1 MSFDNLGLNEK
12 ILMGVKDAGFT
23 EASPIQQQAIPVVLE
38 GHDMVARAQTGT
50 GKTAAFGLP
59 IMSKIDANGGV
70 QALIITPTRELCM
83 QVSDELYKL
92 GRHAN
97 IKTVAVYGGQSISR
111 QVDLIGRGAQVV
123 VATPGRLLD
132 HLLNGRLRDFNPQ
145 YVVLDEADEMLD
157 MGFLEDIE
165 EIFKFLPASRQTLL
179 FSATMPREIRNLAEK
194 ILKEPKTIN
203 IESKEVTSENIEQFF
218 YVVEDWERSDAIVRL
233 IDFEDP
239 SRAIVFCRTKKD
251 ADELSTTLVARGYPA
266 KALHGD
272 LEQRQREEV
281 VKSFKAG
288 KVLILVATDVAAR
301 GLDIN
306 DVSHVFNYHI
316 PLDPESYVH
325 RIGRTG
331 RAGKTGKAVT
341 LVKPLEFR
349 ELNRIKQVT
358 KAQIYHMEVPTL
370 EDVKSK
376 KIVKLVDKI
385 KHQVISDEATELF
398 ASMADEMDTATLCLK
413 LLSKIVSKNKAEG
426 PSHIGIKGKNL
437 EKMLEARANDR
448 GGDRGGSRGR
458 FGGNRGGSGGGYR
471 GSNDRGGS
479 GGGGYRGSND
489 RGDRAPRVDGDRAP
503 RPEGDRAPRPEGDRG
518 PRPEYRRDDRGGQSR
533 PPRDRDSAPRAP
545 REGGEGRGGYRGR

>member
-1 MSFDNLGLNEK
+1 MNFENLGLSET
-12 ILMGVKDAGFT
+12 ILRGVKEAGFT
-23 EASPIQQQAIPVVLE
+23 EPSPIQQEAIPIVLE
-38 GHDMVARAQTGT
+38 GHDMVAQAQTGT

-59 IMSKIDANGGV
+59 VMSKIDANGGV
-70 QALIITPTRELCM
+70 QVLIITPTRELCM

-92 GRHAN
+92 GKYAN

-132 HLLNGRLRDFNPQ
+132 HLLNERLRDFNPQ
-145 YVVLDEADEMLD
+145 YVILDEADEMLD

-165 EIFKFLPASRQTLL
+165 EIFKFLPKSRQTLL
-179 FSATMPREIRNLAEK
+179 FSATMPREIRALADK
-194 ILKEPKTIN
+194 ILKEPKSVK
-203 IESKEVTSENIEQFF
+203 IESKEVTSENIEQYF
-218 YVVEDWERSDAIVRL
+218 YVVEDWERSDAVVRL

-239 SRAIVFCRTKKD
+239 SKAIVFCRTKKD
-251 ADELSTTLVARGYPA
+251 SDELATTLVARGYPA

-281 VKSFKAG
+281 IKSFKAG

-301 GLDIN
+301 GLDIDN
-306 DVSHVFNYHI
+306 VSHVFNYHI

-331 RAGKTGKAVT
+331 RAGKQGKAVT

-376 KIVKLVDKI
+376 KIIKLVDKI

-398 ASMADEMDTATLCLK
+398 AQMSNDMDISTLCMK

-437 EKMLEARANDR
+437 ERMIEAKSQDR
-448 GGDRGGSRGR
+448 GGDRGGNRRGFGGRGGNYRGGNRDGGYRGDRGGDRGDRGGSRDG
-458 FGGNRGGSGGGYR
+458 GGNRGGGYR
-471 GSNDRGGS
+471 GDRGGS
-479 GGGGYRGSND
+479 RDGGG
-489 RGDRAPRVDGDRAP
+489 
-503 RPEGDRAPRPEGDRG
+503 
-518 PRPEYRRDDRGGQSR
+518 RRDDRSR
-533 PPRDRDSAPRAP
+533 
-545 REGGEGRGGYRGR
+545 

>member
-1 MSFDNLGLNEK
+1 
-12 ILMGVKDAGFT
+12 
-23 EASPIQQQAIPVVLE
+23 
-38 GHDMVARAQTGT
+38 MVAQAQTGT

-59 IMSKIDANGGV
+59 VMSKIDPDGGV
-70 QALIITPTRELCM
+70 QVLIITPTRELCM

-92 GRHAN
+92 GRFAN

-123 VATPGRLLD
+123 VVTPGRLLD
-132 HLLNGRLRDFNPQ
+132 HLLNERLRNFNPQ
-145 YVVLDEADEMLD
+145 YVILDEADEMLD

-165 EIFKFLPASRQTLL
+165 EIFKFLPKSRQTLL
-179 FSATMPREIRNLAEK
+179 FSATMPREIRALADK
-194 ILKEPKTIN
+194 ILKEPKSVK
-203 IESKEVTSENIEQFF
+203 IESKEVKRGNKRKYRTVFLCCRGF
-218 YVVEDWERSDAIVRL
+218 DAIVRL

-281 VKSFKAG
+281 IKSFKAG

-301 GLDIN
+301 GLDIDN
-306 DVSHVFNYHI
+306 VSHVFNYHI

-331 RAGKTGKAVT
+331 RAGKQGKAVT

-349 ELNRIKQVT
+349 ELNKIKTVT

-376 KIVKLVDKI
+376 KIVKLIEKI
-385 KHQVISDEATELF
+385 KHQHISDEATELF
-398 ASMADEMDTATLCLK
+398 AQLTDEMDITALCMK
-413 LLSKIVSKNKAEG
+413 LISKIISKHKAEG

-437 EKMLEARANDR
+437 EKMLERSQERNDRGGGNRRGFGGGRGGNFRGDR
-448 GGDRGGSRGR
+448 GGDRGGRR
-458 FGGNRGGSGGGYR
+458 D
-471 GSNDRGGS
+471 DRGG
-479 GGGGYRGSND
+479 D
-489 RGDRAPRVDGDRAP
+489 RG
-503 RPEGDRAPRPEGDRG
+503 GDRG
-518 PRPEYRRDDRGGQSR
+518 PRPDYRRDDRGGGDR
-533 PPRDRDSAPRAP
+533 GGRRD
-545 REGGEGRGGYRGR
+545 GGRGR

>member
-1 MSFDNLGLNEK
+1 MSFENLGLSEK
-12 ILMGVKDAGFT
+12 ILMGVKEAGFT
-23 EASPIQQQAIPVVLE
+23 EASPIQLQAIPVVLE
-38 GHDMVARAQTGT
+38 GHDMVAQAQTGT

-59 IMSKIDANGGV
+59 VMSKIDPNGGV

-92 GRHAN
+92 GRFAN

-132 HLLNGRLRDFNPQ
+132 HLLNDRLRDFNPQ
-145 YVVLDEADEMLD
+145 YVILDEADEMLD

-165 EIFKFLPASRQTLL
+165 EIFKFLPKSRQTLL

-194 ILKEPKTIN
+194 ILKEPKTIS
-203 IESKEVTSENIEQFF
+203 IVSKEVTSENIEQYF

-301 GLDIN
+301 GLDIDN
-306 DVSHVFNYHI
+306 VSHVFNYHI

-331 RAGKTGKAVT
+331 RAGKSGKAVT

-376 KIVKLVDKI
+376 KIVKLIDKI
-385 KHQVISDEATELF
+385 KHQAISDEATELF
-398 ASMADEMDTATLCLK
+398 AQMSNEMDIPTLCMK

-437 EKMLEARANDR
+437 ERMIEAKANERGGSDR
-448 GGDRGGSRGR
+448 GGNRGGGR
-458 FGGNRGGSGGGYR
+458 SYGGRGGSGGGYR
-471 GSNDRGGS
+471 GSRDGGS
-479 GGGGYRGSND
+479 RDGGGYRGD
-489 RGDRAPRVDGDRAP
+489 RTPRAD
-503 RPEGDRAPRPEGDRG
+503 GDRAPRPEGDRG
-518 PRPEYRRDDRGGQSR
+518 PRPEYRRDDRGGASR
-533 PPRDRDSAPRAP
+533 PPRDSAPRAP
-545 REGGEGRGGYRGR
+545 RPPREGGDDRGGSRGR

>member
-1 MSFDNLGLNEK
+1 MSFDKLGLSEN
-12 ILMGVKDAGFT
+12 ILRGVKEAGFT
-23 EASPIQQQAIPVVLE
+23 EASPIQEQAIPIVLE
-38 GHDMVARAQTGT
+38 GHDMVAQAQTGT

-59 IMSKIDANGGV
+59 VMSKIDPNGGV
-70 QALIITPTRELCM
+70 QVLIITPTRELCM

-92 GRHAN
+92 GRYAN

-132 HLLNGRLRDFNPQ
+132 HLLNDRLRDFNPQ
-145 YVVLDEADEMLD
+145 YVILDEADEMLD

-165 EIFKFLPASRQTLL
+165 EIFKFLPKSRQTLL
-179 FSATMPREIRNLAEK
+179 FSATMPREIRALAEK
-194 ILKEPKTIN
+194 ILKEPKTVSVQ
-203 IESKEVTSENIEQFF
+203 SKEVTSENIEQFF

-288 KVLILVATDVAAR
+288 KILILVATDVAAR

-331 RAGKTGKAVT
+331 RAGKAGKAVT

-370 EDVKSK
+370 EDVKNK

-385 KHQVISDEATELF
+385 KHQHISDEATELF
-398 ASMADEMDTATLCLK
+398 AQMSSEMDIPTLCMK
-413 LLSKIVSKNKAEG
+413 LLSKIISKNKAEG

-437 EKMLEARANDR
+437 ERMIEAKANDR

-458 FGGNRGGSGGGYR
+458 FGNRGGGYR
-471 GSNDRGGS
+471 GDRGTRE
-479 GGGGYRGSND
+479 GGYRND
-489 RGDRAPRVDGDRAP
+489 RSP
-503 RPEGDRAPRPEGDRG
+503 
-518 PRPEYRRDDRGGQSR
+518 R
-533 PPRDRDSAPRAP
+533 PPRDRDGGAPRGP
-545 REGGEGRGGYRGR
+545 REGGGDRGGNRR

>member
-1 MSFDNLGLNEK
+1 MSFDNLGLNEN
-12 ILMGVKDAGFT
+12 ILRGIKEAGFT
-23 EASPIQQQAIPVVLE
+23 EPSPIQEQAIPIVLE
-38 GHDMVARAQTGT
+38 GHDMVAQAQTGT

-59 IMSKIDANGGV
+59 VMSKINPQGGV
-70 QALIITPTRELCM
+70 QVLIITPTRELCM

-92 GRHAN
+92 GKYAN

-111 QVDLIGRGAQVV
+111 QVDLISRGAQVV

-132 HLLNGRLRDFNPQ
+132 HLLNDRLRDFNPQ
-145 YVVLDEADEMLD
+145 YVILDEADEMLD

-179 FSATMPREIRNLAEK
+179 FSATMPREIRALAEK
-194 ILKEPKTIN
+194 ILKEPKTVSVQ
-203 IESKEVTSENIEQFF
+203 SKEVTSENIEQYF
-218 YVVEDWERSDAIVRL
+218 YVVEDWERSDAVVRL
-233 IDFEDP
+233 IDYEDP

-281 VKSFKAG
+281 IKSFKAG

-301 GLDIN
+301 GLDIDN
-306 DVSHVFNYHI
+306 VTHVFNYHI

-331 RAGKTGKAVT
+331 RAGKAGKAVT

-376 KIVKLVDKI
+376 KITKLVDKI
-385 KHQVISDEATELF
+385 KHQHITDEATELF
-398 ASMADEMDTATLCLK
+398 AQMSSEMDISTLCMK

-437 EKMLEARANDR
+437 ERMIEAKSQER
-448 GGDRGGSRGR
+448 GGDRGGNRRG
-458 FGGNRGGSGGGYR
+458 FGNRGGGYR
-471 GSNDRGGS
+471 NDRGGS
-479 GGGGYRGSND
+479 RDGGYRGERAGGRDGGYKND
-489 RGDRAPRVDGDRAP
+489 RS
-503 RPEGDRAPRPEGDRG
+503 
-518 PRPEYRRDDRGGQSR
+518 SR
-533 PPRDRDSAPRAP
+533 TSRDRD
-545 REGGEGRGGYRGR
+545 GNRGR

>member
-1 MSFDNLGLNEK
+1 MSFDNLQLSEN
-12 ILMGVKDAGFT
+12 ILRGVKEAGFT
-23 EASPIQQQAIPVVLE
+23 EASPIQIQAIPVVLE
-38 GHDMVARAQTGT
+38 GHDMVAQAQTGT

-59 IMSKIDANGGV
+59 IMSKIDPEGGV

-92 GRHAN
+92 GRFAN

-132 HLLNGRLRDFNPQ
+132 HLLNERLRDFNPQ

-165 EIFKFLPASRQTLL
+165 EIFKFLPKSRQTLL

-194 ILKEPKTIN
+194 ILKEPKTVSIA
-203 IESKEVTSENIEQFF
+203 SKEVTSENIEQFF

-331 RAGKTGKAVT
+331 RAGKAGKAVT

-398 ASMADEMDTATLCLK
+398 ASMADEMDISTLCLK
-413 LLSKIVSKNKAEG
+413 LLSKIVSKHKAEG

-437 EKMLEARANDR
+437 ERMLEARVNDR
-448 GGDRGGSRGR
+448 GSSGGKRS
-458 FGGNRGGSGGGYR
+458 FNSRGGSGGYR
-471 GSNDRGGS
+471 NDRSGGS
-479 GGGGYRGSND
+479 RDGGGYRGDRSAPRADGD
-489 RGDRAPRVDGDRAP
+489 RGYSDRAP
-503 RPEGDRAPRPEGDRG
+503 RPEGDRAPRPE
-518 PRPEYRRDDRGGQSR
+518 YRRDDRGAQSR
-533 PPRDRDSAPRAP
+533 PPRDGGAPRAP
-545 REGGEGRGGYRGR
+545 RTDGDRGGYKGR